1 MAASRFPLRDE
12 QLHHPERN
20 VYQPLPRDDRRAAGQ
35 QASFEHSNRSSDG
48 MGQRRFFVPKSGLL
62 LALCVRR

>member
-1 MAASRFPLRDE
+1 MAASRFRFQMSRCIIQKAMCTRPL
-12 QLHHPERN
+12 Q
-20 VYQPLPRDDRRAAGQ
+20 RDDRRVAGQ

-62 LALCVRR
+62 VALRVRR